1 MAWILAIATI
11 PVLGL
16 TAYILAG
23 IDRRKRK
30 LVNKIPEDLFSS
42 HLTPLLEDQKLLID
56 RLLQSVDP
64 KDRRAARN
72 IHLLAKATAAPVTG
86 DNSVT
91 TYYRGEDKFQ
101 ALIEDIK
108 SAKKTIH
115 MEYYL
120 WCSDQIGDRILNL
133 LVEKAEAGIAIRL
146 IFDGWGSF
154 GKISFAYRRA
164 LRTAGIEFAYFL
176 DLTNPIAR
184 IKINYRNHRK
194 IAVIDGRVAYVG
206 GMNVADN
213 YINGGRKFSTWRDTH
228 LRIEGSAVTT
238 LQAVFLVDWHNSGG
252 ELLLQKSMFPT
263 TNQASGEIPIQIAIS
278 GPDSRWEGIRLH
290 YLELLN
296 GAREEVLIQT
306 PYYIPGEAI
315 EQAMIAAA
323 LRGVRVV
330 LMPIGLPDKWIPYWA
345 AQTYFTPLLE
355 AGVEIF
361 RYQAGFLHSKVFIQ
375 DRYIA
380 SVGTGNVDLRSFY
393 LDYEVN
399 AVIYSPEEAESQAD
413 QFLRDLNKSTPVTLA
428 DMEKISQFGRLR
440 NAAVRLLS
448 PLM

>member
-1 MAWILAIATI
+1 
-11 PVLGL
+11 
-16 TAYILAG
+16 
-23 IDRRKRK
+23 
-30 LVNKIPEDLFSS
+30 
-42 HLTPLLEDQKLLID
+42 
-56 RLLQSVDP
+56 
-64 KDRRAARN
+64 
-72 IHLLAKATAAPVTG
+72 
-86 DNSVT
+86 
-91 TYYRGEDKFQ
+91 
-101 ALIEDIK
+101 
-108 SAKKTIH
+108 
-115 MEYYL
+115 
-120 WCSDQIGDRILNL
+120 
-133 LVEKAEAGIAIRL
+133 
-146 IFDGWGSF
+146 
-154 GKISFAYRRA
+154 
-164 LRTAGIEFAYFL
+164 
-176 DLTNPIAR
+176 
-184 IKINYRNHRK
+184 
-194 IAVIDGRVAYVG
+194 
-206 GMNVADN
+206 
-213 YINGGRKFSTWRDTH
+213 
-228 LRIEGSAVTT
+228 
-238 LQAVFLVDWHNSGG
+238 
-252 ELLLQKSMFPT
+252 MFPA
-263 TNQASGEIPIQIAIS
+263 TNRASGKIPIQIAIS

-330 LMPIGLPDKWIPYWA
+330 LMAIGLPDKWIPYWA

-413 QFLRDLNKSTPVTLA
+413 QFLRDLNESTPVTLA
-428 DMEKISQFGRLR
+428 DMEKISQFARLR